1 MNAPSA
7 EPAVSAPG
15 GTFRCSTAA
24 RWIPVALAGAM
35 LLGAVVLAVRID
47 PDRRLPGAGAMR
59 VLLVAAAAV
68 LGMRI
73 SLSLRELGLRLR
85 FRSEGVLFEL
95 RGRSLTLDYGEV
107 RHLDWDPAFR
117 HYAKW
122 LPALV
127 LVDRRARRH
136 RVPALLEEGDRFVLE
151 FVSRSGRTDLADWVE
166 VHRIAGRMAR
176 ARSWV
181 VLFFAAA
188 ACAVAAAAVVPL
200 R

>member
-1 MNAPSA
+1 M
-7 EPAVSAPG
+7 SAPG

-181 VLFFAAA
+181 VVFYAAA